1 MEGQGSYQLHLS
13 EGFLDTSSGVTVAL
27 YAKEDEVEQE
37 EDQENDLFIPAV
49 ACEADEHR
57 PWLR

>member
-27 YAKEDEVEQE
+27 YAEEQDRGKVNNEDGGSRLEG
-37 EDQENDLFIPAV
+37 D
-49 ACEADEHR
+49 
-57 PWLR
+57 